1 MLSFDF
7 SVNLELSMVKK
18 QMDRVKSCTIT
29 GSESKVEK
37 PRMQS
42 ESMVTAMA
50 KLFNLSLL
58 QSFNAIK

>member
-1 MLSFDF
+1 
-7 SVNLELSMVKK
+7 
-18 QMDRVKSCTIT
+18 MDRVKRDAIT
-29 GSESKVEK
+29 DSESKVEK

>member
-1 MLSFDF
+1 MSL
-7 SVNLELSMVKK
+7 VIMVKK
-18 QMDRVKSCTIT
+18 QMDKVKSCTIT
-29 GSESKVEK
+29 GSENKVEK

>member
-1 MLSFDF
+1 
-7 SVNLELSMVKK
+7 
-18 QMDRVKSCTIT
+18 MDKVKSCTIT
-29 GSESKVEK
+29 GSENKVEM

-58 QSFNAIK
+58 QSLNAIK